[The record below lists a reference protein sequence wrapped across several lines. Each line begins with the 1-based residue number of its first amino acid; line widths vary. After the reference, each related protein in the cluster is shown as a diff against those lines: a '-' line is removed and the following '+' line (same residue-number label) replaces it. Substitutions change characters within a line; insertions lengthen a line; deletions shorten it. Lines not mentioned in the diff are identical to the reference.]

1 MPGTLIVKAVIKLTK
16 VHGLQVIAEGVETR
30 EQLLFVKR
38 HDCDVF
44 QGLLCSRPFKAEAL
58 APMLRNVLRRSPA

>member
-44 QGLLCSRPFKAEAL
+44 QGLLCSRPLKAEAL